1 VKNLE
6 SELRQVKEQSE
17 SFEKDLNA
25 VHELCMK
32 LDNQKECLETDL
44 KSSNK
49 ISLEVNFRNIEIRVA
64 Y

>member
-1 VKNLE
+1 MKILE

-32 LDNQKECLETDL
+32 LDNQKESLESEL
-44 KSSNK
+44 KCSK
-49 ISLEVNFRNIEIRVA
+49 KRSLEVIFLMMV
-64 Y
+64 